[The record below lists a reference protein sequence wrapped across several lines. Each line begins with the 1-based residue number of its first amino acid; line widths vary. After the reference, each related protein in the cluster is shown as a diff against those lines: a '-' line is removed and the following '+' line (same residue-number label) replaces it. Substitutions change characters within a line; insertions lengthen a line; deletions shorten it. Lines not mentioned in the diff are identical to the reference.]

1 MTTDYVDNYNEADN
15 IDGFEDSNELFDKL
29 GEIES
34 DNSNNNIA
42 STNNAVVVNDDAVDD
57 IPRAQKTP
65 NELIFNTE
73 TLIIISL
80 LIIME
85 I

>member
-15 IDGFEDSNELFDKL
+15 D
-29 GEIES
+29 
-34 DNSNNNIA
+34 
-42 STNNAVVVNDDAVDD
+42 DD

-65 NELIFNTE
+65 NEFIFNTE
-73 TLIIISL
+73 TSIIISL